1 MENAMSCHSPRIR
14 SLNAKNFM
22 DIDKHLSSK
31 DKPTFTSQLL
41 IYAFNKISSSSGKAP
56 GPDGISIDSH
66 PEWVWGRKLSKT
78 ASSIRELVSPT
89 KLTDSNESNKPA
101 KSKPKPYTPGPTR
114 PARIPKL
121 SGGFRE
127 IRISNTVDRVVN
139 RACLEVMNPFVD
151 KNFLDWNYGFRPK
164 RSHNQILEEIAK
176 SYKEGFKYACHYDI
190 IKAFDNVPIRHLLQ
204 LIRGL
209 EIKPDIKLLA
219 ETLIVRNKPER
230 FHGLSQGDA
239 LSGLLFNIYVHS
251 FHDIQVNQLLTDNTK
266 IFRYADDLCVLATSK
281 EAAGFVVSKSNEL
294 LNRCGFRCEVNPV
307 VNLNEKNISVLGLTM
322 AGDGHNIRFTLTD
335 SSWSQLR
342 ESLDEAHN
350 HPDPVNLSR
359 LIVSGW
365 KNASK
370 PVIWSSEET
379 NRLNS
384 LLEEQGFKPTTTR
397 STLQS
402 RTLSR
407 IGTL

>member
-1 MENAMSCHSPRIR
+1 MSCHSPRIR

-22 DIDKHLSSK
+22 DIDKHLISK

-66 PEWVWGRKLSKT
+66 PEWIWGRKLSKT

-101 KSKPKPYTPGPTR
+101 KSKPKPYAPGPTR

-127 IRISNTVDRVVN
+127 IQISNTVDRVVN
-139 RACLEVMNPFVD
+139 RACLEALNPFVD

-190 IKAFDNVPIRHLLQ
+190 IKAFDHVPIRPLLQ

-209 EIKPDIKLLA
+209 EIKPVIKLLA
-219 ETLIVRNKPER
+219 ETLIVRNKPEK
-230 FHGLSQGDA
+230 FLGLSQGEA
-239 LSGLLFNIYVHS
+239 LSGLLFNLYVHS
-251 FHDIQVNQLLTDNTK
+251 FHDIQVNQLLPNEAK
-266 IFRYADDLCVLATSK
+266 IFRYADDLCVIGTSK
-281 EAAGFVVSKSNEL
+281 DAVELVVNKSNEL
-294 LNRCGFRCEVNPV
+294 LKECGFNCEVNPV
-307 VNLNEKNISVLGLTM
+307 ANMDENNISLLGLTM
-322 AGDGHNIRFTLTD
+322 AGDGHSIRFTLSD

-379 NRLNS
+379 NRLDS
-384 LLEEQGFKPTTTR
+384 LLEELGFITTTNR
-397 STLQS
+397 SSIQS
-402 RTLSR
+402 RTLPA
-407 IGTL
+407 GTE